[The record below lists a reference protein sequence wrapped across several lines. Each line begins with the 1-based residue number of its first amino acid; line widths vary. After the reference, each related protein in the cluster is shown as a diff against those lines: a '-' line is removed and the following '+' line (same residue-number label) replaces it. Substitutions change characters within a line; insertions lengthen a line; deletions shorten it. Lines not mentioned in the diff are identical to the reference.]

1 MLNLIKVEL
10 ELNSN
15 AEMYLFLEKDM
26 RDDVSYISK
35 RHNIT

>member
-1 MLNLIKVEL
+1 MKLEL

-15 AEMYLFLEKDM
+15 AEIYLFLEKDM
-26 RDDVSYISK
+26 RDGVSYISK